1 MDDRQKERA
10 RAHSN
15 VVKLQE
21 ILRKSSSGKFEVL
34 WDPGTEMLAVR
45 FRDEHRDVLSALQRH
60 VNSLEG
66 VSDPIGPILKD
77 DHEYYYLP
85 DY

>member
-10 RAHSN
+10 RALSN

-34 WDPGTEMLAVR
+34 WDPGTEMLAVK
-45 FRDEHRDVLSALQRH
+45 FLHEHRDVLSALQRH

-77 DHEYYYLP
+77 DYEYYYLP